1 MWNIGITRNAALTS
15 AALSSLTLVDGS
27 ATGGGVLLAASATP
41 FLFTG
46 LANAADDSISVNAVF
61 VSGSASATVAVGSGS
76 ASAPVVLSSGVNAP
90 MPLSSGMNTFVVSHV
105 DGGVT
110 TTYTLEVVRSW
121 PISGYEIINAA
132 DRSVLLSKT
141 GAAFNPAIQSGDT
154 LVVGHA
160 VDRVQVRMFYDQPTE
175 ASALPAVASVWLNG
189 TSSVVGFPASGEWT
203 DPIPLS
209 VGGQNLGLWA
219 SIADWTRFN
228 HTVWN
233 IGITRASAFS
243 SITSLSLPGVPAA
256 GTPVPAGS
264 PISVT
269 PSEVTGSPTPTVTY
283 DWEVAADMTFASVT
297 VVATTT
303 TPSWTPDNS
312 VVDKFVRV
320 KATADNGISTPTTV
334 RSNAF
339 GPISAANAAPT
350 LASASISGTAQVGS
364 PLTASVTGLTGYPAP
379 TVTYAWEAS
388 VDGTT
393 FSTVGYGAG
402 YTPGAGDEGSV
413 LRVSATA
420 DNSIGTPATASSS
433 VTSAVVGAPAG
444 GTPGSPAYPG
454 TPPGTP
460 FDVAAIAGDEAASVS
475 WLASTSAGSF
485 PVTDYEVASVPIG
498 GSCLVKAPA
507 LACTVSGLTN
517 GTAYTFT
524 ARALNGAGWGAWS
537 GPSNAV
543 TPSSPA
549 VKTIQISGTR
559 DGSTI
564 RVDGTT
570 IDLTGTL
577 TPWVRFPGQT
587 SYSEGSARPAIT
599 DNAFTWSRKAN
610 KKAYVY
616 FTHGDVKSNTLT
628 IPAR

>member
-1 MWNIGITRNAALTS
+1 
-15 AALSSLTLVDGS
+15 
-27 ATGGGVLLAASATP
+27 VLLAASATP

-320 KATADNGISTPTTV
+320 
-334 RSNAF
+334 
-339 GPISAANAAPT
+339 
-350 LASASISGTAQVGS
+350 
-364 PLTASVTGLTGYPAP
+364 
-379 TVTYAWEAS
+379 
-388 VDGTT
+388 
-393 FSTVGYGAG
+393 
-402 YTPGAGDEGSV
+402 
-413 LRVSATA
+413 
-420 DNSIGTPATASSS
+420 
-433 VTSAVVGAPAG
+433 
-444 GTPGSPAYPG
+444 
-454 TPPGTP
+454 
-460 FDVAAIAGDEAASVS
+460 
-475 WLASTSAGSF
+475 
-485 PVTDYEVASVPIG
+485 
-498 GSCLVKAPA
+498 
-507 LACTVSGLTN
+507 
-517 GTAYTFT
+517 
-524 ARALNGAGWGAWS
+524 
-537 GPSNAV
+537 
-543 TPSSPA
+543 
-549 VKTIQISGTR
+549 
-559 DGSTI
+559 
-564 RVDGTT
+564 
-570 IDLTGTL
+570 
-577 TPWVRFPGQT
+577 
-587 SYSEGSARPAIT
+587 
-599 DNAFTWSRKAN
+599 
-610 KKAYVY
+610 
-616 FTHGDVKSNTLT
+616 
-628 IPAR
+628 